1 MAKYAD
7 NFERADADALGQSWV
22 ESESNPA
29 TMRVLS
35 SKINLQADIGGVAQ
49 GAFAYWDA
57 VYGANQ
63 FSQMR
68 RGSRGFLNTNLLIV
82 RGSGTFSNFTGY
94 AAEGLEI
101 SIFTISVEIVRYE
114 GFNLQTGATGTRTV
128 LGDVLLNESF
138 KTPAS
143 LIAMVL
149 GSALTAAILD
159 ADGIEVRRVQVTD
172 SIIASG
178 KAGIAVAGVVGVEVF
193 DFDNWRGGDAAA
205 VAWALNDSFPVLL
218 AMQFD
223 PAAAPWTDK
232 WWGAFATMH
241 FPDVTPTT
249 VVKDPIR
256 AGVIPFPR

>member
-1 MAKYAD
+1 MGKYAD

-35 SKINLQADIGGVAQ
+35 SKLNLQAEIGGVAQ

-63 FSQMR
+63 FSQMQGR
-68 RGSRGFLNTNLLIV
+68 QDSTYLVTV
-82 RGSGTFSNFTGY
+82 RGSGTFNNFTGY
-94 AAEGLEI
+94 AVPGLEI
-101 SIFTISVEIVRYE
+101 STFTISFEIIRYE
-114 GFNLQTGATGTRTV
+114 GYNLQTGATGTRTA

-138 KTPAS
+138 KTPPS
-143 LIAMVL
+143 LMLMVL

-159 ADGIEVRRVQVTD
+159 ADGIEVERVQVTD
-172 SIIASG
+172 TVIASG
-178 KAGIAVAGVVGVEVF
+178 KAGVVVDGIVGFPTRNF
-193 DFDNWRGGDAAA
+193 DAWRGGDAAA
-205 VAWALNDSFPVLL
+205 VAWALNDSFPVPL

>member
-35 SKINLQADIGGVAQ
+35 SKLNLQADIGGVAH

-57 VYGANQ
+57 VYGVNQ

-68 RGSRGFLNTNLLIV
+68 KSRGFFNSTYLLTV

-94 AAEGLEI
+94 AANGIEI
-101 SIFTISVEIVRYE
+101 STFTIILEIVRYE
-114 GFNLQTGATGTRTV
+114 GYNLQTGATGTRTA
-128 LGDVLLNESF
+128 LGDVILNQSF

-143 LIAMVL
+143 LMLMVL

-178 KAGIAVAGVVGVEVF
+178 KAGIAVEGMVGFEAS
-193 DFDNWRGGDAAA
+193 DFDNWRGGDTAA
-205 VAWALNDSFPVLL
+205 VAWALNDSLPVSL

-241 FPDVTPTT
+241 FPDVT
-249 VVKDPIR
+249 VKDPIR